1 MKTTLVRLMKHLCFP
16 PWRLRRALSLHE
28 LEAITQAIRE
38 SEQNHTGEIHFA
50 VENALNWRQLL
61 SGTTARDRAIE
72 VFSRLRVWDTEQN
85 NGVLIYLLLADR
97 AVEIVADREVNR
109 RIKKSEWG
117 KVCHTMAAAFQH
129 QAFSEGIIAGVKA
142 VGTHLALHFKGKDR
156 EGNELRDQPTII
168 GD

>member
-1 MKTTLVRLMKHLCFP
+1 MKTNFARLMKHLCFP
-16 PWRLRRALSLHE
+16 PWKLRRALSLHE

-109 RIKKSEWG
+109 RIQTAEWA
-117 KVCHTMAAAFQH
+117 KVCHTMEAAFRQR
-129 QAFSEGIIAGVKA
+129 AFAVGIITGVKT
-142 VGTHLALHFKGKDR
+142 VGVHLAMHFGGNDR
-156 EGNELRDQPTII
+156 EGNELRDQPTLIR
-168 GD
+168 D